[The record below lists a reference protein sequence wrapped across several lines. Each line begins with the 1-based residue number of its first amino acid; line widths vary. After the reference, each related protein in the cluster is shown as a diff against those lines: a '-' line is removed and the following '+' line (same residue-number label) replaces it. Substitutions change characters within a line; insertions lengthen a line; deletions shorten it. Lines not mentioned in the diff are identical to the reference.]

1 MHILVNSRFPV
12 ARESEDDF
20 LVPVLVDIRS
30 RPGSDRGH
38 SGFEPG
44 DSLTEAL
51 SESESDREDFLIGRV
66 WMEKLL
72 LGDAEDAGFSMVL
85 VCDAAGATWLQVMET
100 LTKRGGQRF
109 RRDLQLDG
117 FVDDILF
124 LHELVLHPDIDDKVP
139 LVDAAIRAAS
149 GIGSLVVTHHGRE
162 DQPLRDR
169 EYREL
174 GFRKIASSDLLLRDN
189 RLRYPFG
196 DRHPAGRSIKFTASA
211 EHETW
216 MLNKWESLDID
227 FPAR

>member
-20 LVPVLVDIRS
+20 LVPVMVDIRS
-30 RPGSDRGH
+30 RSGLERELADFDPGESLTD
-38 SGFEPG
+38 SLSEPEPG
-44 DSLTEAL
+44 DE
-51 SESESDREDFLIGRV
+51 EFLIGRV
-66 WMEKLL
+66 WMERLL

-85 VCDAAGATWLQVMET
+85 LCDAAGATWLEVMET

-124 LHELVLHPDIDDKVP
+124 LHELVLHPDIDDRVP

-149 GIGSLVVTHHGRE
+149 GIGSLVVTHHGRAE
-162 DQPLRDR
+162 QPLQDL

-196 DRHPAGRSIKFTASA
+196 DRHPAGRSVKFIASA